1 MLVVS
6 ILPFTWQLVRVVRE
20 RDSGSDGTPDA
31 CWKLGLI
38 YYNPEDSALMVEK
51 RFGIGYTVNF
61 GNRTLWWIVGV
72 AALVIL
78 LVNVA
83 W

>member
-1 MLVVS
+1 VD
-6 ILPFTWQLVRVVRE
+6 E
-20 RDSGSDGTPDA
+20 
-31 CWKLGLI
+31 
-38 YYNPEDSALMVEK
+38 
-51 RFGIGYTVNF
+51 IGYTVNF
-61 GNRTLWWIVGV
+61 GNRTLWWMWGV